1 MTASVRALWVRGPA
15 FWVILV
21 TLVVLGV
28 LVVGR
33 PRSEG
38 PPLDPSSTGPL
49 GTRALVLLLE
59 ELGAT
64 VDVTAEPPEPGS
76 TDGTDIA
83 LVLADDLDDAGRA
96 TLEDWV
102 RAGGTLV
109 VADPVSLLHPFF
121 PDIGPALG
129 PLEAPFGSECEIT
142 ALSGVEQI
150 EPPPGSVG
158 YEAVDGSDGCFR
170 RDGSSFVAVTP
181 AGEGTVVA
189 VGGAG
194 VFVNSAIGEADNAV
208 LAAALLAPQPG
219 TEVAFLQP
227 VVLGSGSEGL
237 TDLVSDGVRAAL
249 WQLAL
254 AFVVYAAWRARR
266 LGRPVAEAQPVELEA
281 SELVVAVGHLLQQAR
296 HHEAAARLVGD
307 DVRRRLAERLGL
319 AGDAPADQVAEVA
332 AARSGIPVDRILSVI
347 TPGALRSADALVA
360 QVSEAEAIGREV
372 VHAS

>member
-1 MTASVRALWVRGPA
+1 MTAPVRALWARGPA
-15 FWVILV
+15 FWVVLV
-21 TLVVLGV
+21 GLVVVGV

-38 PPLDPSSTGPL
+38 PPLDPTSTGPL

-64 VDVTAEPPEPGS
+64 VDVTRRPLEPGS
-76 TDGTDIA
+76 TETADIA
-83 LVLADDLDDAGRA
+83 LVLADNLDDPGRA
-96 TLEDWV
+96 ALVAWV
-102 RAGGTLV
+102 REGGTLV

-121 PDIGPALG
+121 PEPGPGFGL
-129 PLEAPFGSECEIT
+129 LEAPFGSECEIP
-142 ALSGVEQI
+142 ALSGVDRLK
-150 EPPPGSVG
+150 PPTGSVG
-158 YEAVDGSDGCFR
+158 YEIVEGSEGCFR
-170 RDGSSFVAVTP
+170 RDGSVFVAVAP
-181 AGEGTVVA
+181 VGEGTVVA

-194 VFVNSAIGEADNAV
+194 VFVNQVIGEADNAV
-208 LAAALLAPQPG
+208 LVAALLAPQPG

-227 VVLGSGSEGL
+227 AVLGSGNEGL
-237 TDLVSDGVRAAL
+237 ADLVSHGVRAAL

-254 AFVVYAAWRARR
+254 AFLVYAAWRARR
-266 LGRPVAEAQPVELEA
+266 LGRPVAEAPPVELDA

-296 HHEAAARLVGD
+296 HHDAAARLVGD
-307 DVRRRLAERLGL
+307 DLRRRLAERLGL

-332 AARSGIPVDRILSVI
+332 ANRSGIPVDRILSVI
-347 TPGALRSADALVA
+347 APGALRSADALVA